1 MANELGGESGE
12 WPAAVFREGAVG
24 GHGRISSDD
33 HKDSDFLQAING
45 PLKGRAAAAGH
56 SAAVTN
62 WQRCGDIAPIDR
74 LLRCCTAA
82 FLLAQPSGFLLL
94 NLGWRRTAPSLDS
107 CEGGM
112 NTTWHTKWGARRVRK
127 DPPTIEEALI
137 AAESMTDDL
146 DQRVEIAAS
155 LIGASVEE
163 VKALAAKQAHLSR
176 GRSTLVTGRNRAV
189 VVEYK
194 RPRTIRPPG
203 AARR

>member
-1 MANELGGESGE
+1 
-12 WPAAVFREGAVG
+12 
-24 GHGRISSDD
+24 
-33 HKDSDFLQAING
+33 
-45 PLKGRAAAAGH
+45 
-56 SAAVTN
+56 
-62 WQRCGDIAPIDR
+62 
-74 LLRCCTAA
+74 
-82 FLLAQPSGFLLL
+82 
-94 NLGWRRTAPSLDS
+94 
-107 CEGGM
+107 M

-155 LIGASVEE
+155 LIGAPVEE

-203 AARR
+203 AARRSSRRLATTSTPSDCGRSLRSTSAATTFAAAG